1 MLTDNL
7 QRETVCLIL
16 GGGQGTR
23 LFPLTRE
30 RCKPAVPLGG
40 KFRFIDVALSNAI
53 NSGLRQIFVLTQHN
67 SASLNNHV
75 ARTYKFDA
83 FATGFV
89 AILAAEQRYG
99 FDSPSWFQ
107 GTADAIRQNLRYL
120 QNPSFRNVLIMPGDH
135 LCRLNLRRLLEL
147 HEYRNADVTL
157 ASAVVNRADA
167 ARFRVLKLGENGR
180 LAQVV
185 RKPTTSEQ
193 LDPLRLTEKE
203 RTIFGVRRPA
213 PQEEQYLGF
222 MGIYLFRR
230 EVLEQLLRH
239 TEDQDLG
246 KDTLHRLERDY
257 STWCH
262 VYNDYWR
269 DIGTISSYYEASV
282 GLTQDDPPFHFH
294 DAEAPIYTHARF
306 LPPARLYR
314 SSLDGALVAD
324 GAVVEASEV
333 SRSIIGVRSHI
344 RTGCEVSHSILFG
357 ADAFDGENRR
367 AAAFSSDNVPGL
379 GLGPRCVVRRAIID
393 KNARIGAGCRL
404 TNERGLQHADGENG
418 AWFIRDGVIIIPKYS
433 VLEPGTVI

>member
-157 ASAVVNRADA
+157 AAAVVPRSDA
-167 ARFRVLKLGENGR
+167 ARFRVLKLNENGR
-180 LAQVV
+180 LVQVV
-185 RKPTTSEQ
+185 RKPNTSEQ

-203 RTIFGVRRPA
+203 RTIFGVRQPA
-213 PQEEQYLGF
+213 PHEEQYLGF

-230 EVLEQLLRH
+230 EVLEQLMRH
-239 TEDQDLG
+239 AEDQDLG
-246 KDTLHRLERDY
+246 KDTLNRLVRDY

-282 GLTQDDPPFHFH
+282 GLTLDDPSFHFH

-324 GAVVEASEV
+324 GAVVESSGV
-333 SRSIIGVRSHI
+333 SRSIIGVRAHI
-344 RTGCEVSHSILFG
+344 RAGCEVSHSILFG
-357 ADAFDGENRR
+357 SDAFDGENRR
-367 AAAFSSDNVPGL
+367 AAAFSSENLPGL
-379 GLGPRCVVRRAIID
+379 GLGPGCVVRRAIID

-404 TNERGLQHADGENG
+404 TNERNLQYADGENG
-418 AWFIRDGVIIIPKYS
+418 AWFIREGVIIIPKYG
-433 VLEPGTVI
+433 VLKPGTVI

>member
-157 ASAVVNRADA
+157 ASAVVNRACSP
-167 ARFRVLKLGENGR
+167 V
-180 LAQVV
+180 
-185 RKPTTSEQ
+185 S
-193 LDPLRLTEKE
+193 
-203 RTIFGVRRPA
+203 
-213 PQEEQYLGF
+213 
-222 MGIYLFRR
+222 
-230 EVLEQLLRH
+230 
-239 TEDQDLG
+239 
-246 KDTLHRLERDY
+246 
-257 STWCH
+257 
-262 VYNDYWR
+262 
-269 DIGTISSYYEASV
+269 
-282 GLTQDDPPFHFH
+282 
-294 DAEAPIYTHARF
+294 
-306 LPPARLYR
+306 
-314 SSLDGALVAD
+314 GA
-324 GAVVEASEV
+324 
-333 SRSIIGVRSHI
+333 
-344 RTGCEVSHSILFG
+344 
-357 ADAFDGENRR
+357 
-367 AAAFSSDNVPGL
+367 
-379 GLGPRCVVRRAIID
+379 
-393 KNARIGAGCRL
+393 
-404 TNERGLQHADGENG
+404 
-418 AWFIRDGVIIIPKYS
+418 
-433 VLEPGTVI
+433 